1 MRPSILNGGNN
12 DFNRKIKLHTGRDK
26 HSGGKRETKTEG
38 GKEAKVNVVQCQR
51 LGKADNKAPRIFY
64 IFVNLKYS
72 CKSKIINITK

>member
-1 MRPSILNGGNN
+1 MRV
-12 DFNRKIKLHTGRDK
+12 RACARACVCVCVCERERDIERE
-26 HSGGKRETKTEG
+26 KRETKTEG